1 MDNNNNTIFPLK
13 TNLLIVMG
21 ASNKSIHGKSDNL
34 SGIGNCL
41 NR

>member
-1 MDNNNNTIFPLK
+1 MDNYNTIFPLK

-21 ASNKSIHGKSDNL
+21 ASNNSIHGKSDNL
-34 SGIGNCL
+34 SGIGNYL